1 MKKYHISNS
10 PKKVSSFLKITPK
23 TLPKKPIKT
32 SLINSE
38 LLKFISKGIK
48 NKLNLNPTFDHK
60 GAKNFLESKKLAL
73 QEISVNDDIINNEYE
88 IIDFSSEKIIIRGSV
103 FPSKNC
109 LTPEKIYKCQNE
121 NTKSSKNKIK
131 KKESKNKNK
140 IRKPLTDK
148 FLWNYNIGDDD
159 DESNKNKE
167 KEKKIRKKSHKIHEL
182 KMLKDKDIK
191 EIEPIENQKDKNNK
205 YNFVYTEET
214 DLSLFDMVSKI

>member
-1 MKKYHISNS
+1 MKKYHTSNS

-23 TLPKKPIKT
+23 TSPKKSIKI

-48 NKLNLNPTFDHK
+48 NKLNLNPAFDHK

-88 IIDFSSEKIIIRGSV
+88 ITDFSTEKIRMRGSV

-140 IRKPLTDK
+140 IIKPLTDK
-148 FLWNYNIGDDD
+148 FLWNYNIGDNY

-167 KEKKIRKKSHKIHEL
+167 KEKKFRKKSHKIHEL

-191 EIEPIENQKDKNNK
+191 EIEPIKNQKDKNNK
-205 YNFVYTEET
+205 YNFVNTEET